1 MRFPTFRLD
10 GKVALVTGGGSGIGK
25 ALALGFANAGADVA
39 VAGRRSER
47 LEETVRQINELGREG
62 LAVRTDVT
70 KSEDVRR
77 MVEAVLERFK
87 RIDILL
93 NAAGVNR
100 RFPAEEVPEE
110 VWDTI
115 LDTNLKGTFLCCQ
128 AVGKVMIRQGGG
140 KIINIGSLT
149 SQIGIGTIAPYSAS
163 KGGVLQLSR
172 ALAGEWARYGI
183 NVNCIGPGYFK
194 TEMTQDLFKNKS
206 WVEKALSRIPMKRF
220 GKFEDLIGAAVFLAS
235 DASDYITG
243 GIIFVD
249 GGFLGCWS
257 GGLID

>member
-1 MRFPTFRLD
+1 M
-10 GKVALVTGGGSGIGK
+10 
-25 ALALGFANAGADVA
+25 
-39 VAGRRSER
+39 RRSEDEISD
-47 LEETVRQINELGREG
+47 LQIGWKGR
-62 LAVRTDVT
+62 
-70 KSEDVRR
+70 
-77 MVEAVLERFK
+77 
-87 RIDILL
+87 
-93 NAAGVNR
+93 
-100 RFPAEEVPEE
+100 
-110 VWDTI
+110 DTI

-220 GKFEDLIGAAVFLAS
+220 GKVEDLIGAAVFLAS

>member
-1 MRFPTFRLD
+1 MCIRD
-10 GKVALVTGGGSGIGK
+10 
-25 ALALGFANAGADVA
+25 
-39 VAGRRSER
+39 
-47 LEETVRQINELGREG
+47 
-62 LAVRTDVT
+62 
-70 KSEDVRR
+70 
-77 MVEAVLERFK
+77 

-220 GKFEDLIGAAVFLAS
+220 GKVEDLIGAAVFLAS